1 MSVNGYNTVEE
12 WNHAQTLMVRGLIE
26 HYSKALNVSVNE
38 IAETTGVGRERL
50 SSFMNNTLSKLN
62 PTELDSIFGLVGDLS
77 RAEKEVIDYHEA
89 HGQQAP
95 GTTYQNVIRDVIFQT
110 GGEK

>member
-12 WNHAQTLMVRGLIE
+12 WNHAQTLLVRGLVE

-95 GTTYQNVIRDVIFQT
+95 GSTYQNVIRDVIFQT

>member
-12 WNHAQTLMVRGLIE
+12 WNHAQTLLVRGLIE

-62 PTELDSIFGLVGDLS
+62 PAELDNIFALVGDLS

-89 HGQQAP
+89 HGQQAT
-95 GTTYQNVIRDVIFQT
+95 GRTYQNVIRDVIFQT